1 MDHQIEF
8 LLLGE
13 RGVPRFTTIGT
24 DMLHALCQLRKLLT
38 KVLVHLHVGAVQR
51 LAGLNALEQV
61 PQMRGIA
68 SEIVGIAVNDDAKI
82 TLDDLSDIF

>member
-61 PQMRGIA
+61 PQMRGEA
-68 SEIVGIAVNDDAKI
+68 GEIKGIAVDNNAEI
-82 TLDDLSDIF
+82 AFRESR